1 MNWAELTEKCCNVQG
16 CSLYSIPKTTLTVTS
31 RRFAQGLL
39 KKREN
44 ISKVALAVQKAYEA
58 NPTGTREQIQEQAT
72 KFIVSSFIL
81 FFIGSLL
88 LNKVMSIALTWFL
101 DYLFNSEKNK

>member
-1 MNWAELTEKCCNVQG
+1 MNWIALTEECCGTQG
-16 CSLYSIPKTTLTVTS
+16 CSLSAIPKTTLTTTS
-31 RRFAQGLL
+31 RRVAQGVL

-44 ISKVALAVQKAYEA
+44 ISRVALAVQKAYEA
-58 NPTGTREQIQEQAT
+58 NPAGTREQTQEQAT
-72 KFIVSSFIL
+72 KFIVSSFIF

-101 DYLFNSEKNK
+101 DYLFRPEKNE